1 VIERG
6 VRTTC
11 KRPEW
16 LWRCVCDCKTERFVR
31 QGNLRS
37 GHTTSCGCQIAIKT
51 RAANK
56 THGMTRTTTY
66 TIWRQ
71 VKSRC
76 LNSNNPSYSDYG
88 GRGISICKR
97 WEDSFEAFLLD
108 MGERPSDRHSI
119 DRIDN
124 SGDYEPGNC
133 KWSTFAEQNR
143 NYRRN
148 IIIEHNGQAKCL
160 ADWAD
165 EMGIT
170 RHTLRRRIRAGWDM
184 ADALTIPVSLSN
196 KYRYRHK

>member
-1 VIERG
+1 
-6 VRTTC
+6 
-11 KRPEW
+11 
-16 LWRCVCDCKTERFVR
+16 
-31 QGNLRS
+31 
-37 GHTTSCGCQIAIKT
+37 
-51 RAANK
+51 
-56 THGMTRTTTY
+56 MTRTTTY